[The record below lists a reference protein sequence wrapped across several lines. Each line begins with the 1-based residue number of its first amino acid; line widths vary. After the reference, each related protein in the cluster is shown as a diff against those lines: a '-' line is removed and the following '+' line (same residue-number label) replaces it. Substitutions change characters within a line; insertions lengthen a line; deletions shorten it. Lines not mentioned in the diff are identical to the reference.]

1 MCNLQD
7 VSVILPKN
15 IFLGKFYRDID
26 NNNINYEFIKN
37 QLILILVK
45 YYIDLLYYL

>member
-15 IFLGKFYRDID
+15 IFLGKFYRNID
-26 NNNINYEFIKN
+26 NNNINYEFIKKSVN
-37 QLILILVK
+37 IDISKIL
-45 YYIDLLYYL
+45 Y